1 MITLPQARDLLSNC
15 RFDCPTEYVYID
27 HALHRTLAIDIHAD
41 RPLPPF
47 DRVAMDGIA
56 IASESFEKGVRLF
69 RREAQQFAGEPRVMR
84 SSEPDSTIETST
96 GAILPG
102 NCDAII
108 PYEWLEETDGAFK
121 FIEDRAVV
129 AGMNIH
135 AKGKDLASGTKVL
148 EANQRIDATSITA
161 LASVGIEMVPV
172 KRMPRVAIIT
182 TGDEL
187 VAVFNTPQEH
197 QIRQSNG
204 YTIRAL
210 LKPLGIEARL
220 YHLNDSR
227 TNFRNWINNHR
238 AHYDLMIFTGGVS
251 KGKRDYLP
259 QVLEGAGIEALFHR
273 VAQRPGKPIWFGGNG
288 SPYVFGLPGNPVS
301 SAVATLIY
309 IRPWIEMNLGAFANL
324 IDEPK
329 LTATLEKSVTF
340 KPNLTLF
347 QPVNVRVVNAQVVAT
362 PVQTNGSGDF
372 ISLREAT
379 GVVELPEG
387 ETLFEARR
395 IVNYYPFE
403 WIRN

>member
-1 MITLPQARDLLSNC
+1 MISLQEARDLLSNC
-15 RFDCPTEYVYID
+15 RFDTPTEYIPLE
-27 HALHRTLAIDIHAD
+27 HALGRILAVDVHTD

-56 IASESFEKGVRLF
+56 IAADSFEQGIRIFK
-69 RREAQQFAGEPRVMR
+69 REAQQFAGEPRVNR
-84 SSEPDSTIETST
+84 SAALDTAVETST

-102 NCDAII
+102 NCDAVI
-108 PYEWLEETDGAFK
+108 PYEWLEETDGEFK
-121 FIEDRAVV
+121 LIEDRQVV

-135 AKGKDLASGTKVL
+135 AKGKDLATETKVL
-148 EANQRIDATSITA
+148 EAKQRIDATSITT
-161 LASVGIEMVPV
+161 LASVGVDIVAV
-172 KRMPRVAIIT
+172 KSLPRVAIIT

-187 VAVFNTPQEH
+187 VEVFNTPQEH

-204 YTIRAL
+204 HTIRAL

-227 TNFRNWINNHR
+227 ENFRNWINLHR
-238 AHYDLMIFTGGVS
+238 KHYDLMIFTGGVS

-288 SPYVFGLPGNPVS
+288 APYVFGLPGNPVS
-301 SAVATLIY
+301 SAVATLVY
-309 IRPWIEMNLGAFANL
+309 IRPWIEMNLGTFNSLA
-324 IDEPK
+324 DEPK
-329 LTATLEKSVTF
+329 LTAMLNKPVTF

-347 QPVNVRVVNAQVVAT
+347 QPVNVRVEDAKVIAE
-362 PVQTNGSGDF
+362 PVKTNGSGDF
-372 ISLREAT
+372 ISLRQAT

-387 ETLFEARR
+387 ETVFAAGLV
-395 IVNYYPFE
+395 VNYYPFE
-403 WIRN
+403 WKRN